1 QRGGATVDMDLN
13 LKYGFRVLFGG
24 EAFYEGISGSVDSF
38 SQQPYGV
45 VPAGVPSTA
54 SPSALPV
61 ICPQMQNADGTFTP
75 VPKCPRQFINDAYRV
90 VGAVYADLQ
99 YRPLSKLTLDG
110 GVRIQ
115 EGFGGRPYDLI
126 PLYSAAA
133 VWNFLPDFHLKAT
146 YTTGFRPPVYQA
158 TDAAPGGV
166 NYGANTAL
174 QSETSQSF
182 QGEVNARLLRNT
194 RKVRELELRVDYSYT
209 FLDKLIQIHGGSYA
223 NTGQRAIHSVE
234 GYAKLYLNGDHFL
247 QASYTYLYSVASDIG
262 VVRNMPNNWISLG
275 GSFNIIKHTLD
286 LNANLL
292 VTSAYQ
298 DPNRVPTE
306 GSPGFGSTTGARTS
320 DLTFDRLTPVA
331 LLQLGFR
338 LRFLQE
344 KLGVTGQF
352 YNVLN
357 QRYYSPDGFNDITP
371 SVELTPTPMPGFSFF
386 ASVSYHP

>member
-1 QRGGATVDMDLN
+1 
-13 LKYGFRVLFGG
+13 
-24 EAFYEGISGSVDSF
+24 
-38 SQQPYGV
+38 
-45 VPAGVPSTA
+45 
-54 SPSALPV
+54 
-61 ICPQMQNADGTFTP
+61 
-75 VPKCPRQFINDAYRV
+75 
-90 VGAVYADLQ
+90 
-99 YRPLSKLTLDG
+99 
-110 GVRIQ
+110 
-115 EGFGGRPYDLI
+115 
-126 PLYSAAA
+126 
-133 VWNFLPDFHLKAT
+133 
-146 YTTGFRPPVYQA
+146 
-158 TDAAPGGV
+158 
-166 NYGANTAL
+166 
-174 QSETSQSF
+174 
-182 QGEVNARLLRNT
+182 
-194 RKVRELELRVDYSYT
+194 
-209 FLDKLIQIHGGSYA
+209 
-223 NTGQRAIHSVE
+223 
-234 GYAKLYLNGDHFL
+234 
-247 QASYTYLYSVASDIG
+247 
-262 VVRNMPNNWISLG
+262 MPNNWISLG

-344 KLGVTGQF
+344 KLGITGQF